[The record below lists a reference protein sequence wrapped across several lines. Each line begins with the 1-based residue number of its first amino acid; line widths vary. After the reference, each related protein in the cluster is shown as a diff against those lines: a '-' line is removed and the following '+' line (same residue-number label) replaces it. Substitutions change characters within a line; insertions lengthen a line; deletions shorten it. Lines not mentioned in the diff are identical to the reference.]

1 MNCACKWKDF
11 TLCKEYKLTW
21 KLVKKEIKVACL
33 AYENALVERSKLN
46 PKLLY
51 KYLNSQQS
59 VKESIEPYKKLMVI

>member
-11 TLCKEYKLTW
+11 TLCKEYKLIC

-33 AYENALVERSKLN
+33 AYENTLFERSKLN

-51 KYLNSQQS
+51 RYLNSQQS